1 MKELFDILTSQ
12 LSITDNVV
20 ADYILIA
27 IVGFIAYKSAFF
39 LEGETGV
46 RGGLGSI
53 LHWTIRFFV
62 FVSLVYIIKGIIFL
76 YLFLISISIFYYLS
90 LALIILLILLI
101 KKAIENKESIL
112 NKKII

>member
-27 IVGFIAYKSAFF
+27 FVGFIAYKSAFF
-39 LEGETGV
+39 LVGETSA

-53 LHWTIRFFV
+53 LHRTIRFFV
-62 FVSLVYIIKGIIFL
+62 FVALVYIIKGIIFL
-76 YLFLISISIFYYLS
+76 YLFLTSISVFYYIS
-90 LALIILLILLI
+90 LTLFIILILLI
-101 KKAIENKESIL
+101 KNAIEEEGYEFGGIL
-112 NKKII
+112 

>member
-1 MKELFDILTSQ
+1 MKELFGILTSQ
-12 LSITDNVV
+12 LSITDNIITNS
-20 ADYILIA
+20 ILIT

-62 FVSLVYIIKGIIFL
+62 FVALVYIIKAVIFV
-76 YLFLISISIFYYLS
+76 YLFLTSISIFYYIS
-90 LALIILLILLI
+90 LTLLIILILLI
-101 KKAIENKESIL
+101 KNAIENKESIL
-112 NKKII
+112 NKNII

>member
-1 MKELFDILTSQ
+1 MKDLFGILTSQ

-39 LEGETGV
+39 LVGETGA

-62 FVSLVYIIKGIIFL
+62 FVALVYIIKGIIFL
-76 YLFLISISIFYYLS
+76 YLFLTSISVFYYIS
-90 LALIILLILLI
+90 LTLLFILILLI
-101 KKAIENKESIL
+101 KNSTENKESIL